1 MAGRILIA
9 DGVATN
15 RIVLRSRLGAARYD
29 AHLAA
34 TGADC
39 LRMAVDG
46 LPDLVILDRDLPDMD
61 GLDVLRAIR
70 ANPAT
75 RDTPVL
81 LTAMAAT
88 LSLRHAALRSGADHV
103 MSKPV
108 DEHRLLARMRA
119 LIRGHDRDEELRL
132 RNATQGLLGLADA
145 GRGFE
150 HRPLVAVVTTR
161 LTDRSGLHPSLPA
174 DIVWLSPGE
183 ALADGARNPD
193 AFLIRHDVDS
203 LGDGSALRLISEL
216 RSRSSSRNAAI
227 CLTLP
232 TMDSKSE
239 AIALDL
245 GANDVASAKCD
256 PEELAL
262 RMRRLLQR
270 KQGED
275 RLRATVETG
284 LRLAL
289 IDPLTGLH
297 NRRYAMAHLARQLAA
312 PAKPTASLA
321 VMLIDLDRFKSVND
335 IFGHAAG
342 DSVLIEVARRLKAA
356 TDGASIVA
364 RIGGEEFL
372 VALPDTGLKAARTV
386 AEHLCRIIEETPIII
401 DNHRD
406 VSVTISIGVASSLP
420 TEGIGPDAVAG
431 MIARADHALLL
442 SKDRGRNMVTICKSA
457 A

>member
-1 MAGRILIA
+1 MSGRILIA

-29 AHLAA
+29 AQLAA

-39 LRMAVDG
+39 LRMAIEG
-46 LPDLVILDRDLPDMD
+46 LPDLVILDHDLPDMD
-61 GLDVLRAIR
+61 GLAVLRAIR

-75 RDTPVL
+75 RDIPVL

-88 LSLRHAALRSGADHV
+88 LALRQDALRSGADHV

-108 DEHRLLARMRA
+108 DEDKLLARMRA
-119 LIRGHDRDEELRL
+119 LIRGHDRDKELRL
-132 RNATQGLLGLADA
+132 RDATQGLLGLAEA

-150 HRPLVAVVTTR
+150 HQPLVAVVTTC
-161 LTDRSGLHPSLPA
+161 LTDRDGLHHSLPA

-193 AFLIRHDVDS
+193 AYLIRQDVDK

-232 TMDSKSE
+232 TLDSKSE

-245 GANDVASAKCD
+245 GANDVAPSLCD

-297 NRRYAMAHLARQLAA
+297 NRRYAMAHLARQLTA
-312 PAKPTASLA
+312 PAKPASCLA

-342 DSVLIEVARRLKAA
+342 DSVLVEVARRLKAA
-356 TDGASIVA
+356 TESASVVA

-386 AEHLCRIIEETPIII
+386 AEHLCRVIEETPIVI
-401 DNHRD
+401 DDHRG
-406 VSVTISIGVASSLP
+406 VSVTISIGVASALP
-420 TEGIGPDAVAG
+420 ADSIGPEAVSG
-431 MIARADHALLL
+431 MIARADRALLL